1 MPAPRPRITYRTAA
15 SLDGFI
21 ADADNSL
28 TWLFEVEQESGADDG
43 LSRFMDT
50 ITVLVE
56 GSTTYEWVLAE
67 EKLLDE
73 PHKWQGYYGQ
83 RPTFV
88 FTTRELPVPE
98 GADVRFVSGPVT
110 DALPAIT
117 AAAGD
122 GDVWLF
128 GGGELVGQFDDAGA
142 LDAVEV
148 TLAPVTLGVGAPLL
162 PRRIESRRLRLR
174 SATADGQFVTACY
187 DVRPR

>member
-1 MPAPRPRITYRTAA
+1 MPGERPRITYRAAA

-28 TWLFEVEQESGADDG
+28 SWLFSVEPAAGQDDE
-43 LSRFMDT
+43 LARFMDT
-50 ITVLVE
+50 VTVLVE

-67 EKLLDE
+67 ENLLSE
-73 PHKWQGYYGQ
+73 PHKWSGFYGE

-88 FTTRELPVPE
+88 FTTRELPVPD
-98 GADVRFVSGPVT
+98 GADVRFVSGPVI
-110 DALPAIT
+110 DALPAIA

-122 GDVWLF
+122 GLVWLF

-148 TLAPVTLGVGAPLL
+148 TLAPVTLGSGAPLL
-162 PRRIESRRLRLR
+162 PRRIDSSRLRLR

-187 DVRPR
+187 DLRAG